1 MAAWL
6 NGPVHL
12 YPLQVLTARGWNF
25 LFAFHEPLHGWV
37 QKYINGRGA
46 NCMVSVISHHRNK
59 TGVVWALLA
68 HAVAPLY
75 LENVLDAS
83 KLLRGKIRLAP
94 RL

>member
-1 MAAWL
+1 
-6 NGPVHL
+6 
-12 YPLQVLTARGWNF
+12 
-25 LFAFHEPLHGWV
+25 
-37 QKYINGRGA
+37 
-46 NCMVSVISHHRNK
+46 MVSVISHHRNK